1 MQPEFIIYKFLLC
14 KKVNIH
20 TCLDTAGVGK
30 GNYEEI
36 LKYTDLVMM
45 DIKALEPDSYFKMTG
60 NKIEE
65 SLYFLDICQ
74 KMNKKMWI
82 RQVIIPGIND
92 NEEYILKLK
101 DFISKLKNIEK
112 VEFLPYE
119 TMGIPKY
126 KELNIPYKF
135 DIYKLYCFFMFILF
149 FCNSRFFHKNI

>member
-1 MQPEFIIYKFLLC
+1 
-14 KKVNIH
+14 
-20 TCLDTAGVGK
+20 
-30 GNYEEI
+30 
-36 LKYTDLVMM
+36 MM

-126 KELNIPYKF
+126 KELK
-135 DIYKLYCFFMFILF
+135 
-149 FCNSRFFHKNI
+149 